1 MTHWRPC
8 HRLLLGK
15 QQQEGEQQEEEEQQE
30 GEQQE
35 EEEQQEGEEEEGWS
49 RLTLHGPSGPAVR
62 RGALSSQK
70 PSRSFRAGRGAI
82 PATTMALA
90 LVRAAAVGVLRL

>member
-15 QQQEGEQQEEEEQQE
+15 QEEEE
-30 GEQQE
+30 
-35 EEEQQEGEEEEGWS
+35 GEEGEGWS

-90 LVRAAAVGVLRL
+90 LVRAAAAVVLRL